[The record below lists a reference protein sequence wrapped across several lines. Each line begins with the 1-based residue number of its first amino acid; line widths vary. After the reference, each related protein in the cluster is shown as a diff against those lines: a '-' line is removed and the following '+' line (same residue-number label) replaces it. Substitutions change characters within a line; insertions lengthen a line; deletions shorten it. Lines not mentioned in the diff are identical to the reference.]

1 MSTFLHIDHLPSRNP
16 ATRRPGRSTID
27 EKRQAVSSSSSI
39 PGVNLLNRNRTD
51 FLAGINNPPS
61 WSVDTPCAQAD
72 PDAWFPEKGGSP
84 AEAKRICADCDVRE
98 QCLQWA
104 LDNKEH
110 WGIWG
115 GMSEHDRRR
124 IRAERSKGDAA

>member
-16 ATRRPGRSTID
+16 ARRSERTTID
-27 EKRQAVSSSSSI
+27 DKRQAVSSSSSI

-51 FLAGINNPPS
+51 FLAGINTPPS
-61 WSVDTPCAQAD
+61 WSVDAPCSQAD
-72 PDAWFPEKGGSP
+72 ADAWFPDKGGS
-84 AEAKRICADCDVRE
+84 AVEAKRICASCDVRE

-110 WGIWG
+110 WGVWG
-115 GMSEHDRRR
+115 GMSERERRR
-124 IRAERSKGDAA
+124 ILAERKGDAA